1 MSYFTLSKRALILAG
16 LFFLTN
22 GYAVAQGF
30 ASSTST
36 GYAGCTEV
44 VLSSET
50 LAVEDLVSSIGPSV
64 EDPQLISLANG
75 RKAVVFGVRGLPYAH
90 GYGQWNVRYSV
101 RWHDACGRL
110 LPQGSSSIDGF
121 ALYPNE
127 YRTVEVVAFQK
138 EAVRATLRVYLD

>member
-1 MSYFTLSKRALILAG
+1 MFLSNGIASAQTFTA
-16 LFFLTN
+16 
-22 GYAVAQGF
+22 
-30 ASSTST
+30 T
-36 GYAGCTEV
+36 GYAPCADS
-44 VLSSET
+44 VLIANSLT
-50 LAVEDLVSSIGPSV
+50 VEDLVSSIGPSV
-64 EDPQLISLANG
+64 EDVQLVSLANG
-75 RKAVVFGVRGLPYAH
+75 RKAVVFGVRGGPYAH
-90 GYGQWNVRYSV
+90 GYGLWNVRYSV